1 MGLAPGNAIWAE
13 YALEGAG
20 FSQSEAAQL
29 IAPLVNK
36 NAIIQMNQF
45 FQNNPIKDSTAYAAL
60 RNEGYSSSFAYNW
73 IVSEEGEPI
82 WSQAL
87 NDIVAPAEEAQI
99 SFTDWFII
107 GVIGTILITL
117 LLIFIL

>member
-1 MGLAPGNAIWAE
+1 MNLPPMNAIWTE
-13 YALEGAG
+13 YALENAG
-20 FSQSEAAQL
+20 LSQSEAIQL

-36 NAIIQMNQF
+36 NAIISMNQF
-45 FQNNPIKDSTAYAAL
+45 FQNNPIQDSTAYAAL
-60 RNEGYSSSFAYNW
+60 RNEGYSPSFAYNW
-73 IVSEEGEPI
+73 IASEEGEPI

-107 GVIGTILITL
+107 GVIGAIALSL

>member
-1 MGLAPGNAIWAE
+1 MSLAPLNAIWAE
-13 YALEGAG
+13 YALENLGY
-20 FSQSEAAQL
+20 SQSEAAQL
-29 IAPLVNK
+29 IAPLVDE

-60 RNEGYSSSFAYNW
+60 RNEGYSPSFAYNW
-73 IVSEEGEPI
+73 IASEEGRPI

-87 NDIVAPAEEAQI
+87 NDIVVPAEEAQI
-99 SFTDWFII
+99 SFTNWFILGMI
-107 GVIGTILITL
+107 GAIVITL

>member
-1 MGLAPGNAIWAE
+1 MSLAPLNAIWAE
-13 YALEGAG
+13 YALENAG
-20 FSQSEAAQL
+20 LSQTEAAQL

-45 FQNNPIKDSTAYAAL
+45 FQNNPIQNSTAYAAL
-60 RNEGYSSSFAYNW
+60 RNEGYSPSFAYNW
-73 IVSEEGEPI
+73 IASEEGEPI

-87 NDIVAPAEEAQI
+87 NDIVAPAEETNQ
-99 SFTDWFII
+99 SFTNWFIL
-107 GVIGTILITL
+107 GVIGAILITL